1 MHTDEH
7 ETAWHVIQ
15 NPYPAW
21 REAKAIL
28 ICPAWAGLRKE
39 ASQEPRRREHS
50 SNIDLSVKETN
61 HYHCRE
67 GKSNGPTRSN
77 YDATDRDRALS
88 IRYLLTQGY
97 QLNTQRRLD
106 FGNLP
111 DL

>member
-28 ICPAWAGLRKE
+28 ICPACAGLRKE

-50 SNIDLSVKETN
+50 TNIDLSVKETN

-67 GKSNGPTRSN
+67 
-77 YDATDRDRALS
+77 
-88 IRYLLTQGY
+88 
-97 QLNTQRRLD
+97 
-106 FGNLP
+106 
-111 DL
+111 